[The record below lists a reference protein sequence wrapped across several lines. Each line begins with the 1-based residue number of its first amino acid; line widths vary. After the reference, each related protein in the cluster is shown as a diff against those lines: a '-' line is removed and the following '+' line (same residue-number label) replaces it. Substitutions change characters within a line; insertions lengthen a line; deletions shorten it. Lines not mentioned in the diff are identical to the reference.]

1 MKTVMYSFLGTQLD
15 GGFQEKRWN
24 RWRPNVGIAA
34 STDPEINTLVLLYNE
49 KHKKLAEQ
57 VAQDAVTAANRMSF
71 SVRLKQVEMDPY
83 DLPST
88 YLMMIKLREEET
100 FQPDTRYL
108 FNLSTGTH
116 IIQVA
121 IYKMIES
128 RRWPGLLAQCGP
140 GGGIKSNIT
149 EIDLDL
155 RAYDSIMDR
164 YRLEDLKGEDRLKQ
178 GIPTLNKAFN
188 TMVTKLQRV
197 ASKSESPILLM
208 GPTGAGKTAM
218 ARRLHSVKQQFGL
231 LKGEFVEVNCAT
243 LRGDT
248 VMSTLFGHKKGAF
261 TGASD
266 NREGLLKKAHQGLL
280 FLDELGEMGLD
291 EQAMLLHAIEDK
303 TFNPVGSDTTVQS
316 DFQLIAGTN
325 RDLNEAVREGTF
337 RADLLA
343 RINTWAFTMPGL
355 RDRLEDIE
363 PNLGYELAKLEHEH
377 GTRYRFLAPARQAYL
392 AFAASNE
399 ALWTGNFRDLAA
411 SIERMTT
418 LCDNGVIDIALV
430 EDEIETLRACWPAGA
445 LAGSGSVN
453 TVDLVEK
460 LLPGKEMN
468 LLERAQLNAVLAL
481 CAEAK
486 SYAALGRQIF
496 GESVGK
502 NPSQRVRDLLVDNG
516 LTLEQVKVI
525 LAMDSVGR

>member
-1 MKTVMYSFLGTQLD
+1 MYSFLGTQLD

-140 GGGIKSNIT
+140 GEGIKSNIT

-197 ASKSESPILLM
+197 ASKSDRRRQDGHGSP
-208 GPTGAGKTAM
+208 
-218 ARRLHSVKQQFGL
+218 S
-231 LKGEFVEVNCAT
+231 
-243 LRGDT
+243 
-248 VMSTLFGHKKGAF
+248 
-261 TGASD
+261 
-266 NREGLLKKAHQGLL
+266 
-280 FLDELGEMGLD
+280 
-291 EQAMLLHAIEDK
+291 
-303 TFNPVGSDTTVQS
+303 
-316 DFQLIAGTN
+316 
-325 RDLNEAVREGTF
+325 
-337 RADLLA
+337 
-343 RINTWAFTMPGL
+343 
-355 RDRLEDIE
+355 
-363 PNLGYELAKLEHEH
+363 
-377 GTRYRFLAPARQAYL
+377 
-392 AFAASNE
+392 
-399 ALWTGNFRDLAA
+399 
-411 SIERMTT
+411 
-418 LCDNGVIDIALV
+418 
-430 EDEIETLRACWPAGA
+430 
-445 LAGSGSVN
+445 
-453 TVDLVEK
+453 
-460 LLPGKEMN
+460 
-468 LLERAQLNAVLAL
+468 
-481 CAEAK
+481 
-486 SYAALGRQIF
+486 ALG
-496 GESVGK
+496 
-502 NPSQRVRDLLVDNG
+502 
-516 LTLEQVKVI
+516 
-525 LAMDSVGR
+525 